1 MSHRPT
7 QRPAISLSTLAEK
20 KALGEPVVM
29 VTAYDYPSAQ
39 VAEEA
44 GVDVVLVG
52 DSGAMTVLGYPS
64 TVPVTLAELLML
76 AQAVRRGL
84 STPLM
89 IGDMP
94 FGSYEASNEE
104 AIHNA
109 QRFIKEA
116 GCDAVKIE
124 RGGTSVERA
133 RALVGAGIPVMG
145 HVGLTPQTATALGGY
160 RSQGRT
166 AERAL
171 DVLHDALALQDAG
184 CFALVFEA
192 IPSALT
198 EAIMPRMEIPVI
210 GIGAGGA
217 TDGQVLVF
225 HDLLGIYD
233 GHAARFVK
241 RYANVRDEMIKGVS
255 GVRRRGAR
263 SALPRAGA
271 RLHDGPGRDRA
282 APRAAPGAD
291 RRAVHGRVLA
301 LTIHSGQLRF
311 STEGNGDTIDITA
324 GVQSVVDQSGVESGL
339 VSVFVPG
346 STAAVTTM
354 EYEPGGVHDLREALE
369 RLVPQAGDYEHNRLN
384 ADTNAHAH
392 IRAAI
397 VGPSETFPVRSGQLA
412 LGTWQQIVLVDFDDR
427 ERQRTVVV
435 QVVA

>member
-52 DSGAMTVLGYPS
+52 DSGAMTVLGHPS
-64 TVPVTLAELLML
+64 TVPVTLEELLML
-76 AQAVRRGL
+76 AKAVRRGL
-84 STPLM
+84 KTPLM

-104 AIHNA
+104 AIRNA
-109 QRFIKEA
+109 QRFVKEA
-116 GCDAVKIE
+116 ACDAVKIE

-171 DVLHDALALQDAG
+171 DVMHDAMALQDAG

-241 RYANVRDEMIKGVS
+241 RYASVRDEMIRGVTAFAEE
-255 GVRRRGAR
+255 VRARRYPEPEHGYTMA
-263 SALPRAGA
+263 PDEIA
-271 RLHDGPGRDRA
+271 RLHELLGEQTGEPFTG
-282 APRAAPGAD
+282 G
-291 RRAVHGRVLA
+291 
-301 LTIHSGQLRF
+301 F
-311 STEGNGDTIDITA
+311 S
-324 GVQSVVDQSGVESGL
+324 L
-339 VSVFVPG
+339 
-346 STAAVTTM
+346 
-354 EYEPGGVHDLREALE
+354 
-369 RLVPQAGDYEHNRLN
+369 
-384 ADTNAHAH
+384 
-392 IRAAI
+392 
-397 VGPSETFPVRSGQLA
+397 
-412 LGTWQQIVLVDFDDR
+412 
-427 ERQRTVVV
+427 
-435 QVVA
+435 

>member
-7 QRPAISLSTLAEK
+7 QRPAISLSTLGEK

-52 DSGAMTVLGYPS
+52 DSGAMTVLGHPS
-64 TVPVTLAELLML
+64 TVPVTLEELLML

-84 STPLM
+84 KTPLM
-89 IGDMP
+89 VGDMP

-104 AIHNA
+104 AIRNA

-133 RALVGAGIPVMG
+133 RALVGAGIPVIG

-171 DVLHDALALQDAG
+171 DVMHDALALQDAG

-198 EAIMPRMEIPVI
+198 EAIMPRMEIAVI

-241 RYANVRDEMIKGVS
+241 RYASVRDEMIRGVTAFADE
-255 GVRRRGAR
+255 VRARRYPEPEHGYTMA
-263 SALPRAGA
+263 PDEIA
-271 RLHDGPGRDRA
+271 RLHELLQEQTGEPFTG
-282 APRAAPGAD
+282 G
-291 RRAVHGRVLA
+291 
-301 LTIHSGQLRF
+301 F
-311 STEGNGDTIDITA
+311 S
-324 GVQSVVDQSGVESGL
+324 L
-339 VSVFVPG
+339 
-346 STAAVTTM
+346 
-354 EYEPGGVHDLREALE
+354 
-369 RLVPQAGDYEHNRLN
+369 
-384 ADTNAHAH
+384 
-392 IRAAI
+392 
-397 VGPSETFPVRSGQLA
+397 
-412 LGTWQQIVLVDFDDR
+412 
-427 ERQRTVVV
+427 
-435 QVVA
+435 

>member
-1 MSHRPT
+1 M
-7 QRPAISLSTLAEK
+7 EK
-20 KALGEPVVM
+20 KALGEPIVM

-52 DSGAMTVLGYPS
+52 DSGAMTVLGHSS
-64 TVPVTLAELLML
+64 TVPVTLEELLML

-84 STPLM
+84 RTPLM

-94 FGSYEASNEE
+94 FGSYEASSEE

-116 GCDAVKIE
+116 ACDAVKIE

-171 DVLHDALALQDAG
+171 DVMHDAVALQEAG

-198 EAIMPRMEIPVI
+198 EAIMPRMQIPVI

-241 RYANVRDEMIKGVS
+241 RYASVRDEMIRGVTAFADE
-255 GVRRRGAR
+255 VRARRYPEPEHGYTMA
-263 SALPRAGA
+263 PDEIA
-271 RLHDGPGRDRA
+271 RLHELLGEQTGEPFTG
-282 APRAAPGAD
+282 G
-291 RRAVHGRVLA
+291 
-301 LTIHSGQLRF
+301 F
-311 STEGNGDTIDITA
+311 S
-324 GVQSVVDQSGVESGL
+324 L
-339 VSVFVPG
+339 
-346 STAAVTTM
+346 
-354 EYEPGGVHDLREALE
+354 
-369 RLVPQAGDYEHNRLN
+369 
-384 ADTNAHAH
+384 
-392 IRAAI
+392 
-397 VGPSETFPVRSGQLA
+397 
-412 LGTWQQIVLVDFDDR
+412 
-427 ERQRTVVV
+427 
-435 QVVA
+435 